1 MNYAIVAY
9 ALSGILWL
17 VYLGTL
23 SRRLKRA
30 RGER

>member
-17 VYLGTL
+17 VYLGAL
-23 SRRLKRA
+23 ARRLKRA